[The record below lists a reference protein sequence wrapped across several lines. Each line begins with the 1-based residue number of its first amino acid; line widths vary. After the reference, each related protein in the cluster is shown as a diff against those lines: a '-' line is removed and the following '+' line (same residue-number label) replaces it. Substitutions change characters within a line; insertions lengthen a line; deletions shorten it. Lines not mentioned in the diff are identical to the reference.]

1 MQKEQLIENKLAAIN
16 NLVHATKESMAVS
29 WKSLIEEDRL
39 LTRIDILERQV
50 QASHKVCCVECLIS
64 FIFKRNSCCK

>member
-16 NLVHATKESMAVS
+16 KLVNATKDSMAVS

-50 QASHKVCCVECLIS
+50 QASHKVCQ
-64 FIFKRNSCCK
+64 